1 MSRRRGNNRR
11 DIEVFSLSF
20 LDVVSCGFGAII
32 LLLVISK
39 ISQPIILQQT
49 TTDLKK
55 VIIELEQQHHVIRG
69 NIKTTHINIQQ
80 SAQQLE
86 ELHSRQK
93 TNSAALSTIKGQ
105 YENIT
110 DTLNAQT
117 IIKNKLNS
125 AHQTLTEEMRRLQ
138 QNKPIVNKNNTIA
151 GLSVNSEYIIFI
163 IDTSGSMKNFAWSS
177 VRKKM
182 REILKVHPSVKGVQV
197 LNDMGDYMFSQYA
210 GKWIKDT
217 PARRRII
224 LKRIASWQPF
234 SNSSP
239 EEGIIRAIKT
249 FSAENKQISL
259 YIFGDDFSRGSIQS
273 VIDTVDK
280 LNHSSRSKAKKVQI
294 NAIGFPVL
302 FNQPGSENNINRFSA
317 LMRKLAENNN
327 GSFIGLNGLK

>member
-1 MSRRRGNNRR
+1 MSKRRGNNRR

-55 VIIELEQQHHVIRG
+55 VLLELEQQHYVIRG
-69 NIKTTHINIQQ
+69 EIKTTHININNA
-80 SAQQLE
+80 AQQVEKLQ
-86 ELHSRQK
+86 SRRESS
-93 TNSAALSTIKGQ
+93 SASLSSIKGQ
-105 YENIT
+105 YKNIT
-110 DTLNAQT
+110 DTLHTQT
-117 IIKNKLNS
+117 IIKDKLSS
-125 AHQTLTEEMRRLQ
+125 AQQTLTEEMRRLQ
-138 QNKPIVNKNNTIA
+138 DNKPIVNKNNTIA
-151 GLSVNSEYIIFI
+151 GLSVNSEYIVFI
-163 IDTSGSMKNFAWSS
+163 IDTSGSMKNFAWLS

-182 REILKVHPSVKGVQV
+182 REILKVHPMVKGIQV
-197 LNDMGDYMFSQYA
+197 LNDMGDYMFNQYA
-210 GKWIKDT
+210 GKWIPDT

-224 LKRIASWQPF
+224 LKRMASWQPF

-239 EEGIIRAIKT
+239 EEGIIRAIRNFYAKD
-249 FSAENKQISL
+249 KQISL
-259 YIFGDDFSRGSIQS
+259 YVFGDDFSRGSIQS

-280 LNHSSRSKAKKVQI
+280 LNHSGQSKSKKVQI

-302 FNQPGSENNINRFSA
+302 FSQPGSENNINRFSA